1 MSLLNLK
8 NLKNLKTKKTEPIY
22 TKKIFKPF
30 EDDLPRDETLQKIN
44 EVKITSAL
52 IIGEGAT
59 INGTIQEKNQIDI
72 QGSVDGDVECKELIV
87 GKSGN
92 LKGKIKTESLSVE
105 GSVDGELNV
114 KGLLKLM
121 SSGSVSGKITY
132 GSLQINEGGKLL
144 GEIDFK
150 DKNILQEEFKDF
162 KTL

>member
-1 MSLLNLK
+1 MSLL

-22 TKKIFKPF
+22 TNKILNIY
-30 EDDLPRDETLQKIN
+30 EDDLPSDEALENMK

-52 IIGEGAT
+52 IIGDCAT
-59 INGTIQEKNQIDI
+59 INGTIQEKNQIII
-72 QGSVDGDVECKELIV
+72 QGSVDGDVTCKELIV

-92 LKGKIKTESLSVE
+92 LKGNIKTESLSVE
-105 GSVDGELNV
+105 GTVEGELNV

-132 GSLQINEGGKLL
+132 GSLQINEGGKLT

-150 DKNILQEEFKDF
+150 DKKILQEEFKDF
-162 KTL
+162 KAL

>member
-1 MSLLNLK
+1 MSLL
-8 NLKNLKTKKTEPIY
+8 NLKNLKTKKTEPKYI
-22 TKKIFKPF
+22 KKILNSF
-30 EDDLPRDETLQKIN
+30 DDDIPTNEALEKMK

-59 INGTIQEKNQIDI
+59 INGTIQEKNQINV
-72 QGSVDGDVECKELIV
+72 QGSVDGDVTCKELIV

-105 GSVDGELNV
+105 GTVEGELNV

-132 GSLQINEGGKLL
+132 GSLQINEGGKLI

-162 KTL
+162 KAL